1 MYFQKPRR
9 NSEKPGRN
17 SKNSKN
23 LEKISKKP
31 LATLCYIP
39 VMLSVIS
46 AILACNIFIETLNF
60 YHFSYHGIKVTNDYL
75 EGSP

>member
-17 SKNSKN
+17 SEN

-31 LATLCYIP
+31 MATLFKWRSYFLKNYFNQINGFGFTNLITVP
-39 VMLSVIS
+39 IGSGVHVFDVI
-46 AILACNIFIETLNF
+46 
-60 YHFSYHGIKVTNDYL
+60 H
-75 EGSP
+75 